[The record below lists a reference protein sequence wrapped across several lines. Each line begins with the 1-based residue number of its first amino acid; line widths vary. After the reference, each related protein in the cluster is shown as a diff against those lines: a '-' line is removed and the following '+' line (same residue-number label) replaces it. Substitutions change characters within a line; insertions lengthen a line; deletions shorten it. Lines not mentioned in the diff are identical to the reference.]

1 MIRRTHTGFSFS
13 GYLGSL
19 HYPVLLLIFIL
30 LGWGMM
36 MLYSAAGGA
45 MYPWAGAQLTRAA
58 VGVVFMLGIAALP
71 LRFLFRHCALFYG
84 ACILLLIA
92 VDVAGHMGMGA
103 QRWFA
108 IGSVTLQPSEITKIA
123 TILIIARYFHDY
135 NPLEKRHIV
144 YLVPPLLLMAL
155 PAFFI
160 MRQPNLGTTTIL
172 VVTGITICFAAGAMW
187 RYFIA
192 ALIMGMIAVPVM
204 WEFVMHDYQ
213 KQRVLTFLNP
223 QEDPLGTGYNIIQSI
238 IAIGSGGLT
247 GKGYLQGSQGQ
258 LDFLPEKQTDF
269 IFTMLAEEF
278 GFVGSAAVI
287 VLYFALILCALHIGW
302 RCRHRFG
309 ALVATG
315 LAAMLFLHL
324 FINVGMS
331 MGLLPVVGVPLP
343 LFSYGGTMLVTILI
357 GFGVL
362 LNMWVHRSELLPERG
377 KGL

>member
-1 MIRRTHTGFSFS
+1 
-13 GYLGSL
+13 
-19 HYPVLLLIFIL
+19 
-30 LGWGMM
+30 
-36 MLYSAAGGA
+36 
-45 MYPWAGAQLTRAA
+45 
-58 VGVVFMLGIAALP
+58 
-71 LRFLFRHCALFYG
+71 
-84 ACILLLIA
+84 

-108 IGSVTLQPSEITKIA
+108 IGSVNLQPSEITKISV
-123 TILIIARYFHDY
+123 IIALAHYFHY
-135 NPLEKRHIV
+135 HNPLEKRHFF
-144 YLVPPLLLMAL
+144 YLIPPLLLMAL

-172 VVTGITICFAAGAMW
+172 VVTGITICFAAGVAW

-192 ALIMGMIAVPVM
+192 AIIMGLTALPIM
-204 WEFVMHDYQ
+204 WNFVMHDYQ

-223 QEDPLGTGYNIIQSI
+223 EEDPLGTGYNIIQSI
-238 IAIGSGGLT
+238 IAIGSGGLF

-278 GFVGSAAVI
+278 GFLGSATVI
-287 VLYFALILCALHIGW
+287 LLYALLIGFTMSIAL

-309 ALVATG
+309 ALIATG
-315 LAAMLFLHL
+315 MAAMLFLHL

-343 LFSYGGTMLVTILI
+343 LFSYGGTMLVTILV

-362 LNMWVHRSELLPERG
+362 LNVWMHRGEHLPERSTG
-377 KGL
+377 F